1 MFLKYPRKFPTLK
14 IPPSIQIELDSS
26 KCFFMDTTWIVGPLG
41 QVIISKQFQKSI
53 SGKVL
58 SYIQGTDSKSSGN
71 AFLNVVQKRDFQGST
86 GEDHFVIK
94 NEIFEISQEDGVF
107 EIEIEQDNHSYFE
120 EINPR

>member
-1 MFLKYPRKFPTLK
+1 MSLPQAFIERIIYMKLSILTPVRANLLFPFQCETPCRS
-14 IPPSIQIELDSS
+14 IP
-26 KCFFMDTTWIVGPLG
+26 
-41 QVIISKQFQKSI
+41 
-53 SGKVL
+53 GKVL

-120 EINPR
+120 EINPRYKYNKVETIWLL

>member
-1 MFLKYPRKFPTLK
+1 MDH
-14 IPPSIQIELDSS
+14 LDRLLVGNS
-26 KCFFMDTTWIVGPLG
+26 KDQYLA
-41 QVIISKQFQKSI
+41 
-53 SGKVL
+53 VL

-107 EIEIEQDNHSYFE
+107 EIEIEQDNHSYFK

>member
-1 MFLKYPRKFPTLK
+1 MFEEVVQEDP
-14 IPPSIQIELDSS
+14 
-26 KCFFMDTTWIVGPLG
+26 FFINCR
-41 QVIISKQFQKSI
+41 QFQRSI

-58 SYIQGTDSKSSGN
+58 FCIQGTDSKGSGN
-71 AFLNVVQKRDFQGST
+71 AFLNLVQKRDFQGST

>member
-1 MFLKYPRKFPTLK
+1 MSVN
-14 IPPSIQIELDSS
+14 SILGHSQNIT
-26 KCFFMDTTWIVGPLG
+26 DTTWIVGPLG

-71 AFLNVVQKRDFQGST
+71 AFLNLVQKRDFQGST